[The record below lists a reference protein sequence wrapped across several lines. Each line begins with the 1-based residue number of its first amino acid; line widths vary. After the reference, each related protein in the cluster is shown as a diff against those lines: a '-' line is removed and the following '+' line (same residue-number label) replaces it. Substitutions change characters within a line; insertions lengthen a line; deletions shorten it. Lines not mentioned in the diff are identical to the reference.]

1 MCFSTDRE
9 GLLLILKDGIVP
21 FYSRQAPTIPM
32 TAHNHTVFSKLVR
45 DTYIFEQGNSTLHS
59 HVKGKKKAH
68 LKQLIPVPY
77 VRSFLSLNKLE
88 S

>member
-9 GLLLILKDGIVP
+9 GLPLILKDGIVT
-21 FYSRQAPTIPM
+21 FYSRQAPAIPM
-32 TAHNHTVFSKLVR
+32 TARNHTVFSKLVR

-59 HVKGKKKAH
+59 HVKGKKKSTFETADTCS
-68 LKQLIPVPY
+68 LCSLI
-77 VRSFLSLNKLE
+77 SSLNKLE